1 MLRGKLS
8 RKNKPPIGGMV
19 YTLHKRCLVKV
30 VMAYSLIRTWW
41 LIPLTE
47 WAVSLALS
55 GLTLLLPLVTWDL
68 AYLANL

>member
-1 MLRGKLS
+1 
-8 RKNKPPIGGMV
+8 MV